1 MARLI
6 PLAALAVCMSQP
18 ALAQEP
24 QLPVIELR
32 VEVVGGAIADFTSTM
47 DAYAA
52 LRRSLQA
59 GLPELRVT
67 EEPAEIHEA
76 ERLLAARIRQARR
89 GARRGD
95 IFTEE
100 IRRAFRR
107 LLRPVTN
114 AVTCAVI
121 REDNPGEFPYEVN
134 AAYPKTKPRST
145 VPAAM
150 LAVLPRLPDDV
161 WYRFLERDLIL
172 HDSRANIILDR
183 IDDAVRCD
191 D

>member
-1 MARLI
+1 MARLFL
-6 PLAALAVCMSQP
+6 LAALATCLSRP
-18 ALAQEP
+18 ALAQDP

-32 VEVVGGAIADFTSTM
+32 VEVVGGAVADFTSKM
-47 DAYAA
+47 DTYAA

-76 ERLLAARIRQARR
+76 EQLLAARIRQARV

-100 IRRAFRR
+100 IRRAFRQ

-114 AVTCAVI
+114 AVTCEVI
-121 REDNPGEFPYEVN
+121 RADNPGEFPYQVN
-134 AAYPKTKPRST
+134 AAYPKNKPLST

-183 IDDAVRCD
+183 IDDAIRCND
-191 D
+191 